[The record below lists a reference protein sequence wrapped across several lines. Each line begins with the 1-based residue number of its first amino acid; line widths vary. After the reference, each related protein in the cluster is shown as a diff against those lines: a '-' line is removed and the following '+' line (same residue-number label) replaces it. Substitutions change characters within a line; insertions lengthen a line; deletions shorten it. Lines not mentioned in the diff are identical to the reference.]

1 MILTEL
7 KQYIVSKV
15 CVSRKELA
23 REFGLSEDGVDAMMS
38 VWIKKGS
45 ISRLVDTD
53 QRDRVKRVRY
63 TLVADNAIA
72 LTVSM

>member
-7 KQYIVSKV
+7 KQYIANKA

-23 REFGLSEDGVDAMMS
+23 REFGLSEDGVDAMIS
-38 VWIKKGS
+38 VWVKKGS

>member
-7 KQYIVSKV
+7 KQYIASKT

-38 VWIKKGS
+38 VWVKKGS

-53 QRDRVKRVRY
+53 QRDRVRRVRY

>member
-1 MILTEL
+1 MILAEL
-7 KQYIVSKV
+7 KQYITSKA

-23 REFGLSEDGVDAMMS
+23 QEFGLSEDGVDAMMS
-38 VWIKKGS
+38 VWVKKGS

-53 QRDRVKRVRY
+53 RGDRVKRVRY
-63 TLVADNAIA
+63 TLVPDNAIA

>member
-7 KQYIVSKV
+7 KQYIASNV

-45 ISRLVDTD
+45 ISRLVDTN

>member
-7 KQYIVSKV
+7 KQYIASKAY
-15 CVSRKELA
+15 VSRKELA

-38 VWIKKGS
+38 VWVKKGS

-53 QRDRVKRVRY
+53 QRDRVKRGRY